1 MSSRRSRLCQRSP
14 RSSRRPWRTSR
25 CRRRCWNIG
34 SCLEAAAAV
43 ASSRRQQ
50 ESQRGAEG
58 AGPAAWRSSRSR
70 SARSGRNGVLHDR
83 RAGLLTPLCPWR
95 WRAGGQHCQHAQG
108 SGSVPGLPRHFAFCG
123 PKTKLPLLDLY
134 YRVAITTRHAG
145 GSDRGSPK
153 ALRRRAWRRTA
164 DVMRAAGGRRVE
176 PMRS

>member
-50 ESQRGAEG
+50 ASQRGAEG

-70 SARSGRNGVLHDR
+70 SARSGRNGVLHDG

-95 WRAGGQHCQHAQG
+95 RRAGGQHAQG
-108 SGSVPGLPRHFAFCG
+108 LSVISLGHFACFFG
-123 PKTKLPLLDLY
+123 PKNEIAPFLLKH
-134 YRVAITTRHAG
+134 TG
-145 GSDRGSPK
+145 GSACTEGASP
-153 ALRRRAWRRTA
+153 ACMEAHSRCHACCRWPASRTHE
-164 DVMRAAGGRRVE
+164 VLMN
-176 PMRS
+176 P